1 MAAQPHRFR
10 FFRAGGFDQVRLD
23 RGADL
28 VALDELDQKLW
39 AALSCPVE
47 GLEFDERTLA
57 LLDTDNDGRIRA
69 PEVIAA
75 AKWAGALLAKPE
87 DLVTGGDT
95 IALTAFADD
104 HDEAKKVLASARQIL
119 RDLGKEDEGRISL
132 ADVTDTAK
140 IFAQTKFNGDGIV
153 PPASAAD
160 EPTKKAIEDI
170 IECVGGEPDRSGAPG
185 VSLAKVKEFF
195 DAATAFDAWW
205 KRAEADA
212 AVVLPLGDRTS
223 AAVSAYQAVKAK
235 VDDWFTRSRL
245 AAFDA
250 RAIAPLNCDEAEYAA
265 LALKVLSAKA
275 TEVSGFPLARIAPDA
290 ALPLETAIN
299 PAWADAMAA
308 LRAEVVE
315 PLLGARPRERVATL
329 TAAEWASLSAKL
341 APYEAWS
348 AAKEGAVVE
357 KLGLTRVRELLSG
370 GAREAIEAL
379 IASDE
384 ALRQEAEGIALVEKI
399 VRLHRDLFRFL
410 QNFVSFTD
418 FYSRKRKAVFQAG
431 RLYLDQRSCDLCVRV
446 RDASAHAAIATLSKT
461 YLVYCECTRKADG
474 KKMTIAAAFTG
485 GDSDALMVGR
495 NGLFYDRKGDD
506 WDATIV
512 KIVEHPISIRQAFLM
527 PYKRIGSLVGD
538 QIEKIASARDK
549 ALHDKAAVSAAGA
562 AQTAEGA
569 AAAPPAAAPPTAREQ
584 AFDVAKFAGVFAA
597 IGLAIGALGSVLA
610 AVGAGFLALRWWQM
624 PLAVAGI
631 ILLIS
636 GPSMIIAWVKLRQ
649 RSLGPILDANGWA
662 VNTRAKM
669 NIPFGASLTAVA
681 ALPPNAERSLDDPFE
696 QKKTPWVLYLSL
708 LVLVAA
714 AVWAW
719 RHGLV
724 QRWLKM

>member
-1 MAAQPHRFR
+1 M
-10 FFRAGGFDQVRLD
+10 
-23 RGADL
+23 
-28 VALDELDQKLW
+28 ALDQLDQKLW

-47 GLEFDERTLA
+47 GLEFDDKTLA
-57 LLDTDNDGRIRA
+57 LLDTDKDGRIRA

-75 AKWAGALLAKPE
+75 AKWAGSMLENPE
-87 DLVTGGDT
+87 DLVTGGDD
-95 IALTAFADD
+95 IALSAFAKE
-104 HDEAKKVLASARQIL
+104 HDEAKKILASARQIL
-119 RDLGKEDEGRISL
+119 RDLGKEGADRISL

-140 IFAQTKFNGDGIV
+140 IFAQTRFNGDGIV

-160 EPTKKAIEDI
+160 DATRKAIEDI
-170 IECVGGEPDRSGAPG
+170 IECVGGEPDRSGATG

-205 KRAEADA
+205 KKAEADA
-212 AVVLPLGDRTS
+212 GKVLPLGEKTP
-223 AAVSAYQAVKAK
+223 AAVTAYQAVKAK

-245 AAFDA
+245 ASFDA
-250 RAIAPLNCDEAEYAA
+250 RAIAPLNCDEAEYTA

-275 TEVSGFPLARIAPDA
+275 NEISGFPLARITPDA
-290 ALPLETAIN
+290 PLPLETAVN

-308 LRAEVVE
+308 LRAEVVD
-315 PLLGARPRERVATL
+315 PLLGARPRERAGTL
-329 TAAEWASLSAKL
+329 SAAEWATISAKL
-341 APYEAWS
+341 AAYEAWS
-348 AAKEGAVVE
+348 AAKEGATVE
-357 KLGLTRVRELLSG
+357 KLGLSRVRELLSG
-370 GAREAIEAL
+370 GTRETIEAL

-384 ALRQEAEGIALVEKI
+384 ALRQEAEGIALVEKL

-418 FYSRKRKAVFQAG
+418 FYSRKRKAIFQAG

-461 YLVYCECTRKADG
+461 YLAYCECTRKADG

-506 WDATIV
+506 WDAAIV

-527 PYKRIGSLVGD
+527 PYKRMGKLIGD

-549 ALHDKAAVSAAGA
+549 ALHDKAAVSVAGA
-562 AQTAEGA
+562 ADTAQGA
-569 AAAPPAAAPPTAREQ
+569 AAAPPPVAAPPTAREQ

-597 IGLAIGALGSVLA
+597 IGLAVGALGSVLA

-624 PLAVAGI
+624 PLAVAGV

-636 GPSMIIAWVKLRQ
+636 GPSMVIAWVKLRQ

-681 ALPPNAERSLDDPFE
+681 SIPPHAERSLDDPFE
-696 QKKTPWVLYLSL
+696 QKKTPWLLYAFL
-708 LVLVAA
+708 LALIAA